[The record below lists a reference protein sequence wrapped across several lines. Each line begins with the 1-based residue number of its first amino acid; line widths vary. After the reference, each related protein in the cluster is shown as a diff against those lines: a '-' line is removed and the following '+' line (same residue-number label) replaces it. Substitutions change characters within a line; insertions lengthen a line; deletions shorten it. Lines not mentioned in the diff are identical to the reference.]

1 MRHSNRMLVWY
12 IGAMI
17 RHNESVRLA
26 IDPCTPRPSSGPY
39 VSPQLERAIAA
50 RWKMWVPW
58 VRMAQLRVPAYEAS
72 AAAAESARLL

>member
-1 MRHSNRMLVWY
+1 MQVWY

-17 RHNESVRLA
+17 RHNESVRLTV
-26 IDPCTPRPSSGPY
+26 DPCTPRPSSGPY

-58 VRMAQLRVPAYEAS
+58 VRMQLLRACQTDPGY
-72 AAAAESARLL
+72 